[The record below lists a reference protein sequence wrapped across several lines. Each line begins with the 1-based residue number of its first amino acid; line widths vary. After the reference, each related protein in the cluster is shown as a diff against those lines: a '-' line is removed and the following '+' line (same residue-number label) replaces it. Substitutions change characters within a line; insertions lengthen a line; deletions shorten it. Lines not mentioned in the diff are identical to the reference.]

1 MQNRH
6 SLDDLSLPFDD
17 LGVGPAVQQV
27 DRLIARAAALGA
39 SDIHV
44 EPYEASVRIRY
55 RLDGVL
61 HLAGVLAP
69 HQHAALVSRIKVLSG
84 LDIAEKRRPQD
95 GRLRVDRTHPQPP
108 LDLRVSVLA
117 THFGEKVVLRLLDR
131 NALRL
136 DLEALGFDQAPLAL
150 LRTAIHRP
158 HGIVLVTGPT
168 GSGKTTT
175 LYAALSEIDTDR
187 LNVSTVED
195 PIEYDLPGV
204 NQTQARPDI
213 GLGFAEALRAFLRQ
227 DPDVLMVGE
236 IRDTETAE
244 IAVRA
249 ALTGHLVLATLHTND
264 AAGAIT
270 RLADMGV
277 APYLLASSLRLVAAQ
292 RLLRTLCPACKRPV
306 RTADGTTTY
315 EPIGCPQCNGTGYRG
330 RTAILEA
337 VPLVSLDAQEA
348 VRAADS
354 AALRALGQR
363 EGWPSLAKAAG
374 RAVASGLT
382 SKAEALR
389 VTEGLPDPI
398 RAGSHHERV

>member
-1 MQNRH
+1 M
-6 SLDDLSLPFDD
+6 SLPFDD

-39 SDIHV
+39 SDIHI
-44 EPYEASVRIRY
+44 EPYETSVRIRY

-69 HQHAALVSRIKVLSG
+69 HQHASLVSRIKVLSG

-95 GRLRVDRTHPQPP
+95 GRLRVERPHPQSA

-117 THFGEKVVLRLLDR
+117 THYGEKVVLRLLDR

-136 DLEALGFDQAPLAL
+136 DLEALGFDPAPLAL

-264 AAGAIT
+264 AAGAVT

-306 RTADGTTTY
+306 QPADGTTTY
-315 EPIGCPQCNGTGYRG
+315 VPVGCPQCNGTGYRG
-330 RTAILEA
+330 RTAFLEA
-337 VPLVSLDAQEA
+337 LPLVSLDAQEA

-354 AALRALGQR
+354 AALRAVGQR

-382 SKAEALR
+382 SEAEALR
-389 VTEGLPDPI
+389 VTEGLPDPTT
-398 RAGSHHERV
+398 AGSHHERV

>member
-1 MQNRH
+1 M
-6 SLDDLSLPFDD
+6 SSLPFDD
-17 LGVGPAVQQV
+17 LAVGPAVQQV
-27 DRLIARAAALGA
+27 DRLITRAAALRA
-39 SDIHV
+39 SDIHI
-44 EPYEASVRIRY
+44 EPYESSVRIRY

-61 HLAGVLAP
+61 HLAGTLAP

-95 GRLRVDRTHPQPP
+95 GRLRVDRPHSQPP

-131 NALRL
+131 SALRL
-136 DLEALGFDQAPLAL
+136 DLEALGFDPAPLAL
-150 LRTAIHRP
+150 LRAAIHRP

-264 AAGAIT
+264 AAGAVM

-292 RLLRTLCPACKRPV
+292 RLLRTLCSACKRPAQSTGAT
-306 RTADGTTTY
+306 TAPF
-315 EPIGCPQCNGTGYRG
+315 ESVGCPECNGTGYRG
-330 RTAILEA
+330 RAAILEA
-337 VPLVSLDAQEA
+337 LPLVGHAAQEA

-354 AALRALGQR
+354 AALRALGQH
-363 EGWPSLAKAAG
+363 EGWPSLAEAAS
-374 RAVASGLT
+374 RAVSTGTT
-382 SKAEALR
+382 SQAEALR
-389 VTEGLPDPI
+389 VTEGLPDTA
-398 RAGSHHERV
+398 RARSQHERG

>member
-1 MQNRH
+1 MQ
-6 SLDDLSLPFDD
+6 
-17 LGVGPAVQQV
+17 
-27 DRLIARAAALGA
+27 A
-39 SDIHV
+39 SDIHI

-61 HLAGVLAP
+61 HLAGTLAP
-69 HQHAALVSRIKVLSG
+69 HQHAALVSRIKVLAG

-95 GRLRVDRTHPQPP
+95 GRLRVERPHPLPA

-131 NALRL
+131 SALRL
-136 DLEALGFDQAPLAL
+136 DLGALGFEAEPLAL
-150 LRTAIHRP
+150 FRQAIHRP

-175 LYAALSEIDTDR
+175 LYAALNEIDTDR

-264 AAGAIT
+264 AAGAVT

-292 RLLRTLCPACKRPV
+292 RLLRTLCSACKRPV
-306 RTADGTTTY
+306 KMQEAKTPGEASAYETTGTY
-315 EPIGCPQCNGTGYRG
+315 EAVGCPACNETGYRG
-330 RTAILEA
+330 RAAILEA
-337 VPLVSLDAQEA
+337 MPLTGLLAQQA

-354 AALRALGQR
+354 AGLRALGEQ
-363 EGWPSLAKAAG
+363 EGWPTLAEAA
-374 RAVASGLT
+374 RASVASGLT
-382 SKAEALR
+382 SEEEARR
-389 VTEGLPDPI
+389 VTDGLT
-398 RAGSHHERV
+398 S

>member
-1 MQNRH
+1 M
-6 SLDDLSLPFDD
+6 
-17 LGVGPAVQQV
+17 
-27 DRLIARAAALGA
+27 
-39 SDIHV
+39 
-44 EPYEASVRIRY
+44 
-55 RLDGVL
+55 
-61 HLAGVLAP
+61 LAP

-95 GRLRVDRTHPQPP
+95 GRLRVDRPHPQPP

-131 NALRL
+131 SALRL
-136 DLEALGFDQAPLAL
+136 DLETLGFDHTPLAL

-175 LYAALSEIDTDR
+175 LYAALNEIDTDR

-292 RLLRTLCPACKRPV
+292 RLLRTLCPVCKRLDSSV
-306 RTADGTTTY
+306 EGLGSY
-315 EPIGCPQCNGTGYRG
+315 ESVGCSDCNGTGYRG
-330 RTAILEA
+330 RQAILEA
-337 VPLVSLDAQEA
+337 VPLGSLAAQQA

-354 AALRALGQR
+354 AALRALGQQ
-363 EGWPSLAKAAG
+363 EGWPSLAMAAS
-374 RAVASGLT
+374 RAVAAGAT
-382 SKAEALR
+382 TEAEALR
-389 VTEGLPDPI
+389 VTEGLPELSKVSGDNK
-398 RAGSHHERV
+398 RVQS